1 MYNRRRA
8 AVGGHFGH
16 PQGTMAY
23 RILTIDDHPET
34 LDIVVSTL
42 RAGGYEVFGTQSPL
56 SALAMAEK
64 LNPDLVLVDVSMPE
78 MDGKEVCRRLR
89 AHEKL
94 ADVPIIMFT
103 ANAEAYQKLAG
114 FEAGADD
121 YLTKPTEPGEM
132 LARIEA
138 MLSSVGKP
146 PIETSAT
153 AVPQPETA
161 PTTFSQEGA
170 DTDMNDEMAELEAFF
185 DTLVDDQR
193 TVALPVHGKL
203 IVLIGARG
211 GVGTTTAAINT
222 AVAIAETTPP
232 VLLVDLDM
240 LQGHIALYLNQ
251 AMPAG
256 GLHALAQIPTQAYAD
271 HLPRMLIPYGSQ
283 LRLLLSRPNLDEQR
297 PMLTAVQC
305 TSLISQLTQPER
317 HVIMDLGCGLRP
329 AYRPILERAAH
340 VIVCLRPERIALSAA
355 KMLLQQLT
363 PLLPPHTR
371 RSALVITF
379 KDTAT
384 LPQEAIENFLGSPV
398 LATIS
403 LDPKETARSA
413 NKGLP
418 LIQVAPDS
426 EVAHTFRQ
434 MAHKLITT

>member
-1 MYNRRRA
+1 
-8 AVGGHFGH
+8 
-16 PQGTMAY
+16 MAY
-23 RILTIDDHPET
+23 RILAIDDHPET

-42 RAGGYEVFGTQSPL
+42 RAGGYEVFGAQSPL
-56 SALAMAEK
+56 RALAMAEK
-64 LNPDLVLVDVSMPE
+64 LNPDLVLVDMSMPE

-103 ANAEAYQKLAG
+103 AEVEAYQKLAG

-153 AVPQPETA
+153 AVPQPEPGATA
-161 PTTFSQEGA
+161 NPQEQT
-170 DTDMNDEMAELEAFF
+170 DTEVNDEIAELEAFF
-185 DTLVDDQR
+185 STISDEQR
-193 TVALPVHGKL
+193 TVALPARAKL
-203 IVLIGARG
+203 IVFMGARG

-222 AVAIAETTPP
+222 AVAIAEYAPP
-232 VLLVDLDM
+232 ALLVDLDM
-240 LQGHIALYLNQ
+240 LQGHITLYLNQ
-251 AMPAG
+251 AIPAG
-256 GLHALAQIPTQAYAD
+256 GLNALAQIPTQAYAD
-271 HLPRMLIPYGSQ
+271 HLPRLLTPYGSHLQ
-283 LRLLLSRPNLDEQR
+283 LLLSRPNLDEQR

-305 TSLISQLTQPER
+305 ASLISQLTHPGR
-317 HVIMDLGCGLRP
+317 HVIIDIGCGLRP
-329 AYRPILERAAH
+329 AYRPILERADH
-340 VIVCLRPERIALSAA
+340 VIICLRPERIALSAA
-355 KMLLQQLT
+355 KMLRQQLT
-363 PLLPPHTR
+363 PLLPSHTH

-384 LPQEAIENFLGSPV
+384 LPQEAVENFLGNPL
-398 LATIS
+398 LATIT
-403 LDPKETARSA
+403 LDPKEIARSA

-426 EVAHTFRQ
+426 EAAHTFRQ